1 MTTRVRARWARAA
14 ALTALAATA
23 LAVSAA
29 PVAAAPPAIRIES
42 VSSDRVQSGES
53 VRVRFRATNN
63 ARRIERVFVA
73 VSGGLRCTAGC
84 SAVQSMGPGRSQS
97 FDATLVAPQVNPGE
111 ETGLNL
117 AVSVRVGTQT
127 AFDHKMILVSGAERK
142 PATVSRVSGRVRDT
156 GGTAITGAALTVRDS
171 AGHEY
176 RTTSGKG
183 GKFSIKSSGGRPIA
197 PGRITIVAG
206 KDGYRTARA
215 TVQAAAGDAA
225 TVRVVLAAV
234 AKPSPTPT
242 TTTASPLAVAEPPVA
257 DDTAAE
263 TSPPAAADT
272 AGDGGGTLLLT
283 LLGGLLIAAGL
294 GALVL
299 LLIRRRARP
308 DDPDPLAPAQVPP
321 AATQLLPPVG
331 PGPAGMADAPTA
343 LLPPVRPD
351 SGYPGPHGGQ
361 FR

>member
-14 ALTALAATA
+14 ALTALAGTA

-42 VSSDRVQSGES
+42 VSSDRVQSGEP

-127 AFDHKMILVSGAERK
+127 AFDHKMIFVSGAERK
-142 PATVSRVSGRVRDT
+142 PAPVSRVSGRVRDAT
-156 GGTAITGAALTVRDS
+156 GTAIPGAALTVRDS
-171 AGHEY
+171 AGHEF
-176 RTTSGKG
+176 RTSSGKG
-183 GKFSIKSSGGRPIA
+183 GKFSIKSSDSRPIA

-206 KDGYRTARA
+206 KDGYRTASA
-215 TVQAAAGDAA
+215 TVQAAAGGAA
-225 TVRVVLAAV
+225 TVRLILAAV
-234 AKPSPTPT
+234 AKPSPTPATAT
-242 TTTASPLAVAEPPVA
+242 TNPPAVADLPA
-257 DDTAAE
+257 TDAGTAA
-263 TSPPAAADT
+263 TTPPAAADT
-272 AGDGGGTLLLT
+272 AGDGNGTLLLT

-299 LLIRRRARP
+299 LVIRRRSRP
-308 DDPDPLAPAQVPP
+308 DDPDALPVAPTRLMPQ
-321 AATQLLPPVG
+321 
-331 PGPAGMADAPTA
+331 AGTGHAGTADAPTA
-343 LLPPVRPD
+343 LLPAVRPD
-351 SGYPGPHGGQ
+351 SGHPGPHGGQ